1 MRLDENLSEEITIF
15 GLEKGNTI
23 GTIYNRELKYLNG
36 QKTEQF
42 VDFFYENTIHK
53 QNLLR

>member
-1 MRLDENLSEEITIF
+1 MVGADLKKKRKSTMRLDENLSEEIRIF

-36 QKTEQF
+36 
-42 VDFFYENTIHK
+42 
-53 QNLLR
+53 

>member
-1 MRLDENLSEEITIF
+1 MRLDENLSEEIRIF

-36 QKTEQF
+36 QKTE
-42 VDFFYENTIHK
+42 
-53 QNLLR
+53 